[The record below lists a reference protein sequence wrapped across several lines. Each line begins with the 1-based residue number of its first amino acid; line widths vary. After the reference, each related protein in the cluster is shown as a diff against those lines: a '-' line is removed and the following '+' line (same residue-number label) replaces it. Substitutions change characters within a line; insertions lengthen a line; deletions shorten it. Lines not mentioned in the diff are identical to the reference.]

1 MSQRGPAVLLSFALA
16 ACTAVPPGTPQPLPA
31 PLANPQ
37 LLELP
42 ARRWVKIHQQAPG
55 DVVTFVRQKHGGSA
69 YDSRRGQLVLFG
81 SDTHARN
88 NWIYIR
94 LSDTNKVFLGRQ

>member
-37 LLELP
+37 LNL
-42 ARRWVKIHQQAPG
+42 
-55 DVVTFVRQKHGGSA
+55 
-69 YDSRRGQLVLFG
+69 
-81 SDTHARN
+81 
-88 NWIYIR
+88 
-94 LSDTNKVFLGRQ
+94 